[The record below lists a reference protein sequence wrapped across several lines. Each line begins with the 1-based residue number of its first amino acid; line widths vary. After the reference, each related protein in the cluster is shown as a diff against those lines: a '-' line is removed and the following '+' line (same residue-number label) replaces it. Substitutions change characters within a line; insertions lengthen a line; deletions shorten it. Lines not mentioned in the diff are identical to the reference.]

1 MLLVYQFDK
10 EKKDVTDKE
19 VINAL
24 VAHYFTGVL
33 K

>member
-1 MLLVYQFDK
+1 MFLVYQFDK

-19 VINAL
+19 VINSL
-24 VAHYFTGVL
+24 VTHYFGGVL